1 MGSHSRSLRWFSLL
15 FVAAISL
22 HQLRYL
28 IGPGADAQH
37 SFGAQ
42 AHSYLP
48 LAAAFVALLFGASL
62 IHFVSTLTLARSGEV
77 RPPKLPRFRSTWL
90 WATVALIA
98 IFVAQESFEGAL
110 VSGHSSGLHGL
121 FGHGGW
127 VALLLAPAL
136 GALVAFFLRGAQ
148 SAIAALASRARCR
161 PARRSARSRW
171 PRLPA
176 SGTLR
181 PGVLACNLAGRAP
194 PALLS

>member
-15 FVAAISL
+15 FIAAIGL

-62 IHFVSTLTLARSGEV
+62 VHFVSTLTLARSGEV

-127 VALLLAPAL
+127 MALLLAPAL
-136 GALVAFFLRGAQ
+136 GALVALFLRGAQ
-148 SAIAALASRARCR
+148 SVLVAA
-161 PARRSARSRW
+161 ARRLARSRGPRAAQGHW
-171 PRLPA
+171 PCLPD
-176 SGTLR
+176 SSFSR
-181 PGVLACNLAGRAP
+181 VGVLASHLAGRAP
-194 PALLS
+194 PQLIS